1 MTDLGDASFY
11 LEVELI
17 QGPDGIH
24 FHQHGYIKKVLNRFG
39 MLNYTPVNTPM
50 NPRSKLTRET
60 SSPSVDI
67 KTYQS
72 LIGALL
78 HATISRWD
86 IQFAVSCLSRYLTNP
101 QLQHLLAAKH
111 ILRYLKGTLNYG
123 IFYSTTD
130 QGKLH
135 TFTDADWAGDVD
147 THRSTS
153 GISSVPPL
161 FLGPINYNPLSHSH
175 QRKLAARNITYLRHL
190 YSELKIGDFEP
201 APIFYDNISSLK
213 LVKNPIMHA

>member
-153 GISSVPPL
+153 GILYKFGSTPISWSNKLQPTIALSSTEA
-161 FLGPINYNPLSHSH
+161 GCKKHNLSP
-175 QRKLAARNITYLRHL
+175 T
-190 YSELKIGDFEP
+190 
-201 APIFYDNISSLK
+201 
-213 LVKNPIMHA
+213 LVFRT